1 MTLRRRSGL
10 VGPLILIAVG
20 VILLLNNLGVISWE
34 IWDLLWRLW
43 PLILIGIGLEIL
55 LGRRASWGA
64 LLAVVLVF
72 LIAAGVFF
80 VRWLT
85 TGADWLT
92 GESTLREQNV
102 VWEMDG
108 AERAE
113 IRLEAGVGRLDVDA
127 LEDSPDLLHAQIEVP
142 DRAGLEEE
150 FSIRDG
156 LARGTLRV
164 RHTFRFFGFGFR
176 GGDWKVYLS
185 PRIPLQLRLDAGV
198 GESYLDLSEL
208 QVERLDLNMGVGDVT
223 VVMPAEGQVRA
234 TVDGGVGDLRII
246 IPRGMAAR
254 IRVNRGVGN
263 LSVDDRFSRDGDVY
277 ISEGYGTSDNWV
289 DLDLD
294 IGIGDVTVEGS

>member
-1 MTLRRRSGL
+1 MTVHRRTGL

-20 VILLLNNLGVISWE
+20 VILLLNNLGVLSWE

-55 LGRRASWGA
+55 LGRRASWGTF
-64 LLAVVLVF
+64 LAVVLVF
-72 LIAAGVFF
+72 LIAAGVFLA
-80 VRWLT
+80 RWLT
-85 TGADWLT
+85 TGANWLT
-92 GESTLREQNV
+92 GESTIREQNV

-113 IRLEAGVGRLDVDA
+113 IRLEAGVGRLDVKT
-127 LEDSPDLLHAQIEVP
+127 LEDSPDLLHARIEIP
-142 DRAGLEEE
+142 DRARLEEE
-150 FSIRDG
+150 FRVQDG
-156 LARGTLRV
+156 LARGTIRV
-164 RHTFRFFGFGFR
+164 RHTFRFFGFDVR
-176 GGDWKVYLS
+176 GGDWEVYLS

-198 GESYLDLSEL
+198 GESYLDLADL

-254 IRVNRGVGN
+254 IRVKRGMGD

-294 IGIGDVTVEGS
+294 IGVGDVTIEGS